1 MPSPRLKRLAAW
13 LRSSTRLKEDGGRA
27 WPQVVDS
34 PTATQTRHEVCSH
47 GWRMGWWHGLDKQ
60 HQLWHSTT
68 GKINVTNLSRNVS
81 STFVGH
87 KEKILR
93 NEKCPR
99 TGGKKKDKM
108 AQFMKSWSDVRKPPQ
123 TLADSLKT
131 RPPQETTLGNQL
143 QSWLHTTIRDT
154 HYTLTAN
161 STPMKT
167 PRPKLPS
174 VFHFLKLSVI
184 TNEDLWHA
192 IFIRN
197 IARIANAVQVTLW
210 LSVNHLNRCLCSHC
224 SHCLL
229 VSTSVY

>member
-13 LRSSTRLKEDGGRA
+13 LRSSTRLGEDGGRA

-60 HQLWHSTT
+60 HQLWHSAT
-68 GKINVTNLSRNVS
+68 GTINVTNFSRNVS
-81 STFVGH
+81 STFFAH

-99 TGGKKKDKM
+99 AGGKKKDKM
-108 AQFMKSWSDVRKPPQ
+108 AQFMKLWSDVRKPPE

-143 QSWLHTTIRDT
+143 QSWLHTLYNQR
-154 HYTLTAN
+154 YTLHTDHQLN
-161 STPMKT
+161 NYDNTHTKVTFSFSYIETFPHHKWRSLT
-167 PRPKLPS
+167 CNLHQK
-174 VFHFLKLSVI
+174 
-184 TNEDLWHA
+184 
-192 IFIRN
+192 
-197 IARIANAVQVTLW
+197 NASEEKFREHVVAE
-210 LSVNHLNRCLCSHC
+210 
-224 SHCLL
+224 
-229 VSTSVY
+229 

>member
-1 MPSPRLKRLAAW
+1 MPSPRFKRLAAC
-13 LRSSTRLKEDGGRA
+13 LRSSRRLGEDGGRA

-68 GKINVTNLSRNVS
+68 GKINVTNFSRNVS

-99 TGGKKKDKM
+99 TSGKKKDKM
-108 AQFMKSWSDVRKPPQ
+108 AQFMKSWSDVRKPPE

-143 QSWLHTTIRDT
+143 QSWLHTLYNQR
-154 HYTLTAN
+154 YTLHADHQLNTYDN
-161 STPMKT
+161 TQTKVTHSFSVLETFPHHKWRSLT
-167 PRPKLPS
+167 CKL
-174 VFHFLKLSVI
+174 HQK
-184 TNEDLWHA
+184 
-192 IFIRN
+192 
-197 IARIANAVQVTLW
+197 NASEEKFREHMVAE
-210 LSVNHLNRCLCSHC
+210 
-224 SHCLL
+224 
-229 VSTSVY
+229 

>member
-68 GKINVTNLSRNVS
+68 GKIYVTNFSRNVS
-81 STFVGH
+81 STFAGH
-87 KEKILR
+87 KEKILW
-93 NEKCPR
+93 NEPKNRWQKERQNGPVHEVLKR
-99 TGGKKKDKM
+99 YSK
-108 AQFMKSWSDVRKPPQ
+108 APAEQ

-143 QSWLHTTIRDT
+143 QSWLHTLYNQR
-154 HYTLTAN
+154 YTL
-161 STPMKT
+161 
-167 PRPKLPS
+167 
-174 VFHFLKLSVI
+174 
-184 TNEDLWHA
+184 
-192 IFIRN
+192 
-197 IARIANAVQVTLW
+197 
-210 LSVNHLNRCLCSHC
+210 
-224 SHCLL
+224 
-229 VSTSVY
+229 

>member
-13 LRSSTRLKEDGGRA
+13 LRSSTRLGEDGGRA

-81 STFVGH
+81 STFFGH

-99 TGGKKKDKM
+99 TGGTKDKM
-108 AQFMKSWSDVRKPPQ
+108 VQFMKSWRDVRKPPQ

-143 QSWLHTTIRDT
+143 QSWLHTLYNQR
-154 HYTLTAN
+154 YTL
-161 STPMKT
+161 
-167 PRPKLPS
+167 
-174 VFHFLKLSVI
+174 
-184 TNEDLWHA
+184 HA
-192 IFIRN
+192 DRQLN
-197 IARIANAVQVTLW
+197 TYDNTQTKVTLSFLFIETFPHHKW
-210 LSVNHLNRCLCSHC
+210 RSLTCNLHQKNASKEKFKKHMVAE
-224 SHCLL
+224 
-229 VSTSVY
+229 

>member
-13 LRSSTRLKEDGGRA
+13 LRSSTRLGEDGGRA

-81 STFVGH
+81 FTFVGH

-108 AQFMKSWSDVRKPPQ
+108 AQFMKSWSDIRKPPQ

-143 QSWLHTTIRDT
+143 QSWLHTLYNQR
-154 HYTLTAN
+154 YTL
-161 STPMKT
+161 
-167 PRPKLPS
+167 
-174 VFHFLKLSVI
+174 
-184 TNEDLWHA
+184 HA
-192 IFIRN
+192 DRQLN
-197 IARIANAVQVTLW
+197 TYENTQTKVTLSFPFLETFRHHKW
-210 LSVNHLNRCLCSHC
+210 RSLTCNLHQKNASKEKFRKHMVAE
-224 SHCLL
+224 
-229 VSTSVY
+229 